1 MEFALLIYL
10 TEMLGTLNAT
20 LKVLSILCVMAAIMC
35 IININ
40 ADYGETVERRSKR
53 FLKYALIT
61 LVVSWSLLI
70 LLPSKKT
77 VYMMV
82 GAYAAQKVVQ
92 SPDVVGIYSRIIRL
106 AETKLDEAIEKK

>member
-10 TEMLGTLNAT
+10 TEMLGALNGTLIIMST
-20 LKVLSILCVMAAIMC
+20 LCAMAAIMC

-40 ADYGETVERRSKR
+40 ADYGEPVERGSKR
-53 FLKYALIT
+53 FLKFSIIALA
-61 LVVSWSLLI
+61 VSWSLLI

-77 VYMMV
+77 AYMMV

-106 AETKLDEAIEKK
+106 VETKLDEALEKK

>member
-10 TEMLGTLNAT
+10 TEMLGALNGTLTA
-20 LKVLSILCVMAAIMC
+20 LSIWCAMAAIMC

-53 FLKYALIT
+53 FLKYALIA
-61 LVVSWSLLI
+61 LAVSWSLLI

-92 SPDVVGIYSRIIRL
+92 SPDVAGIYSRIIRL
-106 AETKLDEAIEKK
+106 VETKLDEALEKK

>member
-10 TEMLGTLNAT
+10 TEMLGTLNET
-20 LKVLSILCVMAAIMC
+20 LKVLSILCAIAAVGFTMSV
-35 IININ
+35 N
-40 ADYGETVERRSKR
+40 ADFGETVERSKR
-53 FLKYALIT
+53 FLKFSIIALA
-61 LVVSWSLLI
+61 VSWSLLI

-106 AETKLDEAIEKK
+106 VEAKLDEAIEKK